1 MKIPVDKHNFIN
13 YNKFDDTGSVFIVE
27 VNPKGKSVR
36 YQYDGVGC
44 FPGEVEG
51 FLNNHFHS
59 DLKWFSREHWYSMT
73 RWGENYPKDI
83 VQSTPETDAIMKNE
97 MLWGI
102 EDDAQFD
109 KMMDDVHHEVAKWG
123 FPTKIILQE
132 ILAETI
138 EKTGIEWE
146 LGCELDSYDVEWW
159 EAKIPLKYKGK
170 EYLLTWENCD

>member
-13 YNKFDDTGSVFIVE
+13 YNKFDDKSSVFIIE
-27 VNPKGKSVR
+27 LNPKGRSVR

-44 FPGEVEG
+44 FPGDVEG
-51 FLNNHFHS
+51 FLDNHFHS

-83 VQSTPETDAIMKNE
+83 IQSNPETEAITAR
-97 MLWGI
+97 LIDGI
-102 EDDAQFD
+102 
-109 KMMDDVHHEVAKWG
+109 DVSDEEFSKLCKEADHKLSKYG
-123 FPTKIILQE
+123 IPTKDILQE
-132 ILAETI
+132 ILKETI
-138 EKTGIEWE
+138 EKTGMEWE
-146 LGCELDSYDVEWW
+146 LGCELDSYQVEWW